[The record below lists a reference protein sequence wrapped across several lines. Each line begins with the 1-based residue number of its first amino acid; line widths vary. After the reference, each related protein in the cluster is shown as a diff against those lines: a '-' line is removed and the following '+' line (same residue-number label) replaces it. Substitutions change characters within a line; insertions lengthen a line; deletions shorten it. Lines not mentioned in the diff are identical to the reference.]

1 MLPAFWRC
9 KRICDT
15 YRRDVAI
22 EISIGNKT
30 YSRKR
35 CLLELPAENSAIE
48 AAFDGIGLP
57 HDSNDYV
64 IRTERV
70 LDNLSFLGK
79 LLLSDIP
86 PSLVELNTLA
96 ATMEQ
101 SDRHGFNKLDAIMK
115 QQGSCNISTA
125 INSAANMD
133 KYSFYPGIS
142 TYEELGAHALEND
155 IYPELK
161 SLPLDFVEC
170 IDIGKLGKKFCR
182 DDSGLLTK
190 AGYLVREFEGWDIVY
205 NGELADSALEMD
217 CEYEI
222 EPTMGNI

>member
-1 MLPAFWRC
+1 MKILILQKADNLKRYILDLPADNT
-9 KRICDT
+9 KIK
-15 YRRDVAI
+15 
-22 EISIGNKT
+22 E
-30 YSRKR
+30 
-35 CLLELPAENSAIE
+35 
-48 AAFDGIGLP
+48 AFDLIELP

-79 LLLSDIP
+79 LLLSDTP
-86 PSLVELNTLA
+86 PSLVELNMLA
-96 ATMEQ
+96 STMEQ
-101 SDRHGFNKLDAIMK
+101 SDRYGFNKLDAIMK

-142 TYEELGAHALEND
+142 TYEELGDHALEND

-170 IDIGKLGKKFCR
+170 IDIEKLGKKFCR
-182 DDSGLLTK
+182 DDNGLLTK
-190 AGYLVREFEGWDIVY
+190 TGYLVREFEGWDIVY

-217 CEYEI
+217 CENEI